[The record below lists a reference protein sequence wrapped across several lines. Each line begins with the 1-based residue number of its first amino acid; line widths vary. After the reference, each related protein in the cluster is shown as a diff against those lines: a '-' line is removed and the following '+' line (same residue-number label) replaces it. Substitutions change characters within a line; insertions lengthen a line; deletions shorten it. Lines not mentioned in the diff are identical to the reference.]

1 MGKGGIKSVQREQQ
15 KKKKTSREKLRDLTK
30 KKNKTEIKSAN
41 PYKGVSAEK
50 IRSEQKC
57 DCD

>member
-1 MGKGGIKSVQREQQ
+1 MCGENNRR
-15 KKKKTSREKLRDLTK
+15 KKKTSREKLRDSTK
-30 KKNKTEIKSAN
+30 KKNKTGIKSAN